1 MKQPSDEIP
10 NIVIEKSAHF
20 DKFEWDK
27 EQKQPEQ
34 MRAEIIE
41 MITNN
46 QFNAYCIDCQKNKSS
61 HANITFGTFI
71 CDSCAKLHLELFGM
85 HKHYIKPA
93 FTEFWDPHQLQM
105 AKAGGN

>member
-1 MKQPSDEIP
+1 MR
-10 NIVIEKSAHF
+10 
-20 DKFEWDK
+20 K
-27 EQKQPEQ
+27 EL
-34 MRAEIIE
+34 IE

-71 CDSCAKLHLELFGM
+71 CDSCAKRHLELFGM

-105 AKAGGN
+105 AKAGGNQKFYSHLKSIGQEKAELNVKYNHTAVKGYKK